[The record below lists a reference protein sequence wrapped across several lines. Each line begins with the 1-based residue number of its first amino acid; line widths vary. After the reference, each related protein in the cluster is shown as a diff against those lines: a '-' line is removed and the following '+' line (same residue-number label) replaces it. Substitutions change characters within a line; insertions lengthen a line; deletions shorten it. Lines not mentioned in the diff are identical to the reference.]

1 MLISLLFLSVSNFQ
15 VFNTILHLLYIYD
28 TDILSSLCTYFVN
41 LCLINIK
48 LGEVETI
55 NVNEALFHFVQC
67 SLIDVDG
74 R

>member
-1 MLISLLFLSVSNFQ
+1 MLISLLFKSVSNFQ
-15 VFNTILHLLYIYD
+15 VFNTILHLLYIYE
-28 TDILSSLCTYFVN
+28 TDILSSLCAYIVN

-55 NVNEALFHFVQC
+55 AKALFHFVQC
-67 SLIDVDG
+67 SLHVP